1 MTPLTPHGGIPPAM
15 SIYDFSA
22 PLLNGE
28 TVPLSKWRGRV
39 LLIVN
44 TASHCG
50 LTPQYAGL
58 QRLYQTLEPH
68 GLTVLGF
75 PCNQFLN
82 QELGSESEI
91 TRFCRE
97 NFGVTFPM
105 FSRLKVNGRKAHSL
119 FRHLKR
125 EKRGFLGTTFI
136 TWNFTKF
143 LVDRDGTPMARYAPR
158 VRPEELEAPIRKLL

>member
-1 MTPLTPHGGIPPAM
+1 MT
-15 SIYDFSA
+15 IYDFSA
-22 PLLNGE
+22 PLLTGE
-28 TVPLSKWRGRV
+28 HVSLSQWRGRV

-50 LTPQYAGL
+50 LTPQYEAL
-58 QRLYQTLEPH
+58 QRLHERLEPR

-82 QELGSESEI
+82 QEYGSESEI

-105 FSRLKVNGRKAHSL
+105 FSRLRVNGRKAHPL

-125 EKRGFLGTTFI
+125 EKRGLLGTTFI

-143 LVDRDGTPMARYAPR
+143 LVDREGRAVARYAPK
-158 VRPEELEAPIRKLL
+158 VRPEELEAPIKKLL

>member
-1 MTPLTPHGGIPPAM
+1 
-15 SIYDFSA
+15 
-22 PLLNGE
+22 LLNGE
-28 TVPLSKWRGRV
+28 PTPLSNWQGRV

-58 QRLYQTLEPH
+58 QRLHEKLEPE

-75 PCNQFLN
+75 PCNQFMA

-97 NFGVTFPM
+97 NYGVTFPM
-105 FSRLKVNGRKAHSL
+105 FSRLNVNGRRTH
-119 FRHLKR
+119 HLYRYLKKQ
-125 EKRGFLGTTFI
+125 KRGLLGTQAI
-136 TWNFTKF
+136 KWNFTKF
-143 LVDRDGTPMARYAPR
+143 LIDRDGKPVARFAPKTK
-158 VRPEELEAPIRKLL
+158 PEDLEAPIRKLL

>member
-1 MTPLTPHGGIPPAM
+1 MNV
-15 SIYDFSA
+15 YDFSA
-22 PLLNGE
+22 PLLSGE
-28 TVPLSKWRGRV
+28 IAPLSRWEGRV

-58 QRLYQTLEPH
+58 QRLHELLQPD

-75 PCNQFLN
+75 PCSQFLN

-97 NFGVTFPM
+97 NYGVTFPM
-105 FSRLKVNGRKAHSL
+105 FARVRVNGPGTHRL
-119 FRHLKR
+119 YRYLKR
-125 EKRGFLGTTFI
+125 ARRGLFWTESI
-136 TWNFTKF
+136 KWNFTKF
-143 LVDRDGTPMARYAPR
+143 LVGRDGVPVARYAPR
-158 VRPEELEAPIRKLL
+158 TPPESLEGPVRALL

>member
-1 MTPLTPHGGIPPAM
+1 MGVAVLNVYG
-15 SIYDFSA
+15 YSA
-22 PLLNGE
+22 PLLSGE
-28 TVPLSKWRGRV
+28 EVALSKWRGRV

-50 LTPQYAGL
+50 FTPQYAGL
-58 QRLYQTLEPH
+58 QRLHEKLEPN

-82 QELGSESEI
+82 QEFGTEDEI

-105 FSRLKVNGRKAHSL
+105 FSRLKVNGRRTHKL
-119 FRHLKR
+119 YRYLKR
-125 EKRGFLGTTFI
+125 EKRGFLGTTWI
-136 TWNFTKF
+136 PWNFTKF
-143 LVDRDGTPMARYAPR
+143 LIGRDGKPVARYAPK
-158 VRPEELEAPIRKLL
+158 VRPEELEVPIRKLL

>member
-1 MTPLTPHGGIPPAM
+1 M
-15 SIYDFSA
+15 SIYNFSA

-28 TVPLSKWRGRV
+28 PTPLSNWRGRV

-58 QRLYQTLEPH
+58 QRLHEKLEPE

-75 PCNQFLN
+75 PCNQFMA

-97 NFGVTFPM
+97 NYGVTFPM
-105 FSRLKVNGRKAHSL
+105 FSRLNVNGRRTH
-119 FRHLKR
+119 HLYRYLKKQ
-125 EKRGFLGTTFI
+125 KRGLLGTQAI
-136 TWNFTKF
+136 KWNFTKF
-143 LVDRDGTPMARYAPR
+143 LIDRDGKPVARFAPKTK
-158 VRPEELEAPIRKLL
+158 PEDLEDPIRKLL

>member
-1 MTPLTPHGGIPPAM
+1 M
-15 SIYDFSA
+15 SVYEFSA
-22 PLLNGE
+22 ALLNGE
-28 TVPLSKWRGRV
+28 RVSLDKWRGRV

-58 QRLYQTLEPH
+58 QKLHEKLERD

-75 PCNQFLN
+75 PCNQFMS

-105 FSRLKVNGRKAHSL
+105 FSRVNVNGGKAHPL
-119 FRHLKR
+119 FRHLKAK
-125 EKRGFLGTTFI
+125 KRGLLGTPWI
-136 TWNFTKF
+136 KWNFTKF
-143 LVDRDGTPMARYAPR
+143 LVDREGTVAARFAPK
-158 VRPEELEAPIRKLL
+158 VAPEQIEAHIRKLL

>member
-1 MTPLTPHGGIPPAM
+1 M
-15 SIYDFSA
+15 SIYDYSA

-28 TVPLSKWRGRV
+28 PASLSKWRGRV

-50 LTPQYAGL
+50 PTPQYSGL
-58 QRLYQTLEPH
+58 QRLHERLERD

-82 QELGSESEI
+82 QELGSETEI

-105 FSRLKVNGRKAHSL
+105 FSRLKVNGSKAHPL

-125 EKRGFLGTTFI
+125 EKPGFLGTGFI
-136 TWNFTKF
+136 KWNFTKF
-143 LVDRDGTPMARYAPR
+143 LVDRNGTPIARYAPK
-158 VRPEELEAPIRKLL
+158 VLPEDLETAIRKLL

>member
-1 MTPLTPHGGIPPAM
+1 MSGLTP
-15 SIYDFSA
+15 SVYDYSA

-28 TVPLSKWRGRV
+28 PASLSNWRGRV

-58 QRLYQTLEPH
+58 QRLHERLERE
-68 GLTVLGF
+68 GFAVLGF

-105 FSRLKVNGRKAHSL
+105 FSRLKVNGRKTHPL
-119 FRHLKR
+119 FRYLKSQ
-125 EKRGFLGTTFI
+125 KRGFLGTTMI
-136 TWNFTKF
+136 TWNFNKF
-143 LVDRDGTPMARYAPR
+143 LVGRDGIPVARFAPR
-158 VRPEELEAPIRKLL
+158 TLPEQLEEPIRKLL

>member
-1 MTPLTPHGGIPPAM
+1 MTVYT
-15 SIYDFSA
+15 FSA

-28 TVPLSKWRGRV
+28 HVSLDKWHGRV

-58 QRLYQTLEPH
+58 QKLHEKLEGE

-75 PCNQFLN
+75 PCNQFMA

-105 FSRLKVNGRKAHSL
+105 FARLKVNGPKAHKL

-125 EKRGFLGTTFI
+125 QKRGFLGTQI
-136 TWNFTKF
+136 IKWNFTKF
-143 LVDRDGTPMARYAPR
+143 LVDRNGEPVARFAPK
-158 VRPEELEAPIRKLL
+158 VRPEELEAPI

>member
-1 MTPLTPHGGIPPAM
+1 MIV
-15 SIYDFSA
+15 YDFSA

-28 TVPLSKWRGRV
+28 NASLSKWRGRV
-39 LLIVN
+39 LLVVN

-58 QRLYQTLEPH
+58 QRLYDKLEPQ
-68 GLTVLGF
+68 GLTILGF

-105 FSRLKVNGRKAHSL
+105 FSRVKVNGGKAHPL
-119 FRHLKR
+119 FRYLKR

-136 TWNFTKF
+136 TWNFAKF
-143 LVDRDGTPMARYAPR
+143 LIGRDGNPVARFAPK
-158 VRPEELEAPIRKLL
+158 VRPEELEEPIRKLL

>member
-1 MTPLTPHGGIPPAM
+1 MTV
-15 SIYDFSA
+15 YDFSA

-28 TVPLSKWRGRV
+28 SVSLSKWQGRV
-39 LLIVN
+39 LLVVN
-44 TASHCG
+44 TASACG
-50 LTPQYAGL
+50 FTPQYAGL
-58 QRLYQTLEPH
+58 QRLYESLEPR

-105 FSRLKVNGRKAHSL
+105 FSRVKVNGRRAHPL
-119 FRHLKR
+119 YRYLKC

-136 TWNFTKF
+136 TWNFAKF
-143 LVDRDGTPMARYAPR
+143 LVDRNGNPVARFAPR
-158 VRPEELEAPIRKLL
+158 TVPEELEEPIRKLL

>member
-1 MTPLTPHGGIPPAM
+1 MNV
-15 SIYDFSA
+15 YEFSA

-28 TVPLSKWRGRV
+28 RVSLDKWRGRV

-44 TASHCG
+44 TASACG

-58 QRLYQTLEPH
+58 QKLHEKLERD

-75 PCNQFLN
+75 PCNQFMS
-82 QELGSESEI
+82 QEIGSESEI

-105 FSRLKVNGRKAHSL
+105 FSKVNVNGGKAHPL
-119 FRHLKR
+119 FRHLKTK
-125 EKRGFLGTTFI
+125 KRGFLGTPMI
-136 TWNFTKF
+136 KWNFTKF
-143 LVDRDGTPMARYAPR
+143 LVNREGQTVARYAPK
-158 VRPEELEAPIRKLL
+158 VIPESLEGHIRRLL

>member
-1 MTPLTPHGGIPPAM
+1 M
-15 SIYDFSA
+15 SIYSFTATS
-22 PLLNGE
+22 LTGE
-28 TVPLSKWRGRV
+28 EIALERWRGRV

-58 QRLYQTLEPH
+58 QKLHEKLERD

-75 PCNQFLN
+75 PCNQFMS

-105 FSRLKVNGRKAHSL
+105 FSRVRVNGGKAHPL
-119 FRHLKR
+119 FRHLKTG
-125 EKRGFLGTTFI
+125 KRGCRGTAA
-136 TWNFTKF
+136 TKWTSPR
-143 LVDRDGTPMARYAPR
+143 LLLDPAGRPVARFAPR
-158 VRPEELEAPIRKLL
+158 TLPEALEEPIRR

>member
-1 MTPLTPHGGIPPAM
+1 MTV
-15 SIYDFSA
+15 YDYSA

-28 TVPLSKWRGRV
+28 PASLSKWRGRV

-50 LTPQYAGL
+50 LTPQYSGL
-58 QRLYQTLEPH
+58 QRLHERLERD

-105 FSRLKVNGRKAHSL
+105 FSRLKVNGRKAHPL

-125 EKRGFLGTTFI
+125 EKRGFLGTASI
-136 TWNFTKF
+136 KWNFTKF
-143 LVDRDGTPMARYAPR
+143 LVDRAGQVIGRYAPTT
-158 VRPEELEAPIRKLL
+158 RPESLKKEIEALL

>member
-1 MTPLTPHGGIPPAM
+1 M
-15 SIYDFSA
+15 SVYDYSA
-22 PLLNGE
+22 PLLNG
-28 TVPLSKWRGRV
+28 TQTPLSNWRGRV

-50 LTPQYAGL
+50 LTPQYAEL
-58 QRLYQTLEPH
+58 QRLHEKLERD

-82 QELGSESEI
+82 QELGSENEI

-105 FSRLKVNGRKAHSL
+105 FSRIKVNGRKAHPL
-119 FRHLKR
+119 FRHLQR
-125 EKRGFLGTTFI
+125 EKRGFLGTSFI
-136 TWNFTKF
+136 KWNFTKF
-143 LVDRDGTPMARYAPR
+143 LIDRNGKPVERFAPK
-158 VRPEELEAPIRKLL
+158 VRPEALEEPIRRLL

>member
-1 MTPLTPHGGIPPAM
+1 M
-15 SIYDFSA
+15 SVYDYSA

-28 TVPLSKWRGRV
+28 PAALSNWRGRV

-58 QRLYQTLEPH
+58 QRLHERLEPQ

-75 PCNQFLN
+75 PCNQFLA
-82 QELGSESEI
+82 QELSSESEI

-105 FSRLKVNGRKAHSL
+105 FSRLKVNGRKTHPL
-119 FRHLKR
+119 FRYLKSQ
-125 EKRGFLGTTFI
+125 KRGFLGTTFI
-136 TWNFTKF
+136 TWNFNKF
-143 LVDRDGTPMARYAPR
+143 LVGRDGIPVARYAPR
-158 VRPEELEAPIRKLL
+158 TNPEELEAPIRKLL

>member
-1 MTPLTPHGGIPPAM
+1 M
-15 SIYDFSA
+15 SVYSYSA

-28 TVPLSKWRGRV
+28 PVSLSQWRGRV

-58 QRLYQTLEPH
+58 QRLYQSLEPR

-75 PCNQFLN
+75 PCNQFLA

-105 FSRLKVNGRKAHSL
+105 FSRLKVNGNRAHEL
-119 FRHLKR
+119 FRFLKK
-125 EKRGFLGTTFI
+125 EKPGFLGTPAI
-136 TWNFTKF
+136 KWNFTKF
-143 LVDRDGTPMARYAPR
+143 LIDRNGKPVARFAPR
-158 VRPEELEAPIRKLL
+158 TLPEALEVPIRKLL

>member
-1 MTPLTPHGGIPPAM
+1 MPAM
-15 SIYDFSA
+15 GVYDFSA

-28 TVPLSKWRGRV
+28 TVSLSQWRGRV

-58 QRLYQTLEPH
+58 QRLHQTLEPH
-68 GLTVLGF
+68 VLTVLGF
-75 PCNQFLN
+75 PCNQFMN

-105 FSRLKVNGRKAHSL
+105 FARLKVNGRGAHRL
-119 FRHLKR
+119 FRHLKDH
-125 EKRGFLGTTFI
+125 KRGLLGTKMI
-136 TWNFTKF
+136 KWNFTKF
-143 LVDRDGTPMARYAPR
+143 LIDRNGEPVARYAPK
-158 VRPEELEAPIRKLL
+158 VRPEELEAPIRRLL

>member
-1 MTPLTPHGGIPPAM
+1 MTAIADFTVKRADGTPEALADHA
-15 SIYDFSA
+15 
-22 PLLNGE
+22 
-28 TVPLSKWRGRV
+28 GRV

-44 TASHCG
+44 TASQCG
-50 LTPQYAGL
+50 FTPQYAGL
-58 QRLYQTLEPH
+58 EALYKKLEPQ

-91 TRFCRE
+91 TRICRE

-105 FSRLKVNGRKAHSL
+105 FARLKVNGPKAHKL

-125 EKRGFLGTTFI
+125 QKRGFLGTQI
-136 TWNFTKF
+136 IK
-143 LVDRDGTPMARYAPR
+143 
-158 VRPEELEAPIRKLL
+158 

>member
-1 MTPLTPHGGIPPAM
+1 MNV
-15 SIYDFSA
+15 YEFSA

-28 TVPLSKWRGRV
+28 RVSLDKWRGRV

-44 TASHCG
+44 TASACG

-58 QRLYQTLEPH
+58 QKLHEKLERD

-75 PCNQFLN
+75 PCNQFMS
-82 QELGSESEI
+82 QEIGSESEI

-105 FSRLKVNGRKAHSL
+105 FSKVNVNGGKAHPL
-119 FRHLKR
+119 FRHLKTK
-125 EKRGFLGTTFI
+125 KRGFLGTPMI
-136 TWNFTKF
+136 KWNFTKF
-143 LVDRDGTPMARYAPR
+143 LVNREGQTVARYAPK
-158 VRPEELEAPIRKLL
+158 VVPESLEGHIRRLL

>member
-1 MTPLTPHGGIPPAM
+1 M
-15 SIYDFSA
+15 SVYTFSA

-28 TVPLSKWRGRV
+28 HVTLDKWRGRV

-58 QRLYQTLEPH
+58 QRLHEQMERD

-75 PCNQFLN
+75 PCNQFLA
-82 QELGSESEI
+82 QEMGSESEI

-105 FSRLKVNGRKAHSL
+105 FSRIKVNGGKAHPL
-119 FRHLKR
+119 FRHLKKK
-125 EKRGFLGTTFI
+125 KRGFLGTPMI
-136 TWNFTKF
+136 KWNFTKF
-143 LVDRDGTPMARYAPR
+143 LVDRNGQVAARFAPKT
-158 VRPEELEAPIRKLL
+158 VPENLEGAIRKLL

>member
-1 MTPLTPHGGIPPAM
+1 M
-15 SIYDFSA
+15 SVYDFSA

-28 TVPLSKWRGRV
+28 PTSLSKWRGRV

-50 LTPQYAGL
+50 FTPQYAGL
-58 QRLYQTLEPH
+58 QRLHERLEQD

-82 QELGSESEI
+82 QELGSEHEI

-97 NFGVTFPM
+97 NFGVTFPV
-105 FSRLKVNGRKAHSL
+105 FSRLKVNGRKAHHL
-119 FRHLKR
+119 YRYLKR
-125 EKRGFLGTTFI
+125 EKPGFLGTGAI
-136 TWNFTKF
+136 KWNFTKF
-143 LVDRDGTPMARYAPR
+143 LVDRDGKPVARYSPR
-158 VRPEELEAPIRKLL
+158 SLPEELEAPIRKLL

>member
-1 MTPLTPHGGIPPAM
+1 MT
-15 SIYDFSA
+15 IYDYSA
-22 PLLNGE
+22 PLLTGE
-28 TVPLSKWRGRV
+28 PAPLSTWRGRV

-58 QRLYQTLEPH
+58 QRLYERLEPE

-105 FSRLKVNGRKAHSL
+105 FSRLKVNGRKTHQL
-119 FRHLKR
+119 FRYLKTQ
-125 EKRGFLGTTFI
+125 KRGVLGTTFI

-143 LVDRDGTPMARYAPR
+143 LVDRNGNPVARFAPKT
-158 VRPEELEAPIRKLL
+158 RPDELEEPIRKLL

>member
-1 MTPLTPHGGIPPAM
+1 M
-15 SIYDFSA
+15 SVPSTSVYDFSA

-28 TVPLSKWRGRV
+28 PVSLSNWRGRV

-58 QRLYQTLEPH
+58 QRLHERLERD

-82 QELGSESEI
+82 QELGSETEI

-105 FSRLKVNGRKAHSL
+105 FSRLKVNGRRTHPL
-119 FRHLKR
+119 YRHLKS

-136 TWNFTKF
+136 PWNFTKF
-143 LVDRDGTPMARYAPR
+143 LVDRDGKPVARYAPK
-158 VRPEELEAPIRKLL
+158 VRPEDLEEPIRKLL

>member
-1 MTPLTPHGGIPPAM
+1 M

-28 TVPLSKWRGRV
+28 NVSLSQWRGRV
-39 LLIVN
+39 LLVVN

-58 QRLYQTLEPH
+58 QRLHETFQPR

-105 FSRLKVNGRKAHSL
+105 FSRLKVNGSKAHQL
-119 FRHLKR
+119 FRYLKQ
-125 EKRGFLGTTFI
+125 EKRGVLGTTFI

-143 LVDRDGTPMARYAPR
+143 LVDRDGKPVARYAPR
-158 VRPEELEAPIRKLL
+158 TRPEALEEPIRKLL

>member
-1 MTPLTPHGGIPPAM
+1 MMPFM
-15 SIYDFSA
+15 SVYNFSA
-22 PLLNGE
+22 PLLSGE
-28 TVPLSKWRGRV
+28 PAPLSNWRGRV

-58 QRLYQTLEPH
+58 QRLHERLGPA

-75 PCNQFLN
+75 PCNQFMA

-105 FSRLKVNGRKAHSL
+105 FSRLKVNGSRTHQL
-119 FRHLKR
+119 FRYLKR
-125 EKRGFLGTTFI
+125 EKRGVLGTTFI

-143 LVDRDGTPMARYAPR
+143 LVDRDGKPVARYAPK
-158 VRPEELEAPIRKLL
+158 VKPEELEGPIRKLL

>member
-1 MTPLTPHGGIPPAM
+1 MGGPT

-28 TVPLSKWRGRV
+28 QTSLSKWRGRV

-58 QRLYQTLEPH
+58 QRLHQRLEH
-68 GLTVLGF
+68 RGLTVLGF
-75 PCNQFLN
+75 PCNQFLD
-82 QELGSESEI
+82 QEFGTESQI

-97 NFGVTFPM
+97 NYAITFPM
-105 FSRLKVNGRKAHSL
+105 FSRLKVNGRRTHPL
-119 FRHLKR
+119 YRHLKR
-125 EKRGFLGTTFI
+125 ERPGFLWTGMI
-136 TWNFTKF
+136 KWNFTKF
-143 LVDRDGTPMARYAPR
+143 LFDRYGYPVARFAPQTK
-158 VRPEELEAPIRKLL
+158 PEELEEPIKKLL

>member
-1 MTPLTPHGGIPPAM
+1 MNV
-15 SIYDFSA
+15 YEFSA

-28 TVPLSKWRGRV
+28 RVSLDKWRGRV

-44 TASHCG
+44 TASACG

-58 QRLYQTLEPH
+58 QKLHEKLERD

-75 PCNQFLN
+75 PCNQFMS
-82 QELGSESEI
+82 QEMGTESEI

-105 FSRLKVNGRKAHSL
+105 FSKVNVNGGKAHPL
-119 FRHLKR
+119 FRHLKKK
-125 EKRGFLGTTFI
+125 KRGFLGTPMI
-136 TWNFTKF
+136 KWNFTKF
-143 LVDRDGTPMARYAPR
+143 LVNREGQTVARYAPK
-158 VRPEELEAPIRKLL
+158 VVPESLEGHIRRLL

>member
-1 MTPLTPHGGIPPAM
+1 MSTP
-15 SIYDFSA
+15 SVYDYSA

-28 TVPLSKWRGRV
+28 PTPLSKWRGRV

-50 LTPQYAGL
+50 LTPQYSGL
-58 QRLYQTLEPH
+58 QRLHERLEKD

-82 QELGSESEI
+82 QELGSETEI

-105 FSRLKVNGRKAHSL
+105 FSRLKVNGRKAHPL

-125 EKRGFLGTTFI
+125 EKPGFLGTGFI
-136 TWNFTKF
+136 KWNFTKF
-143 LVDRDGTPMARYAPR
+143 LVDRDGKPVTRFAPR
-158 VRPEELEAPIRKLL
+158 TLPEELETPIRRLL

>member
-1 MTPLTPHGGIPPAM
+1 M
-15 SIYDFSA
+15 SVYDYSA

-28 TVPLSKWRGRV
+28 PASLSNWRGRV

-58 QRLYQTLEPH
+58 QRLHERLGPQ

-82 QELGSESEI
+82 EEFGSEPEI

-105 FSRLKVNGRKAHSL
+105 FSRLKVNGRKTHPL
-119 FRHLKR
+119 FRHLKTQ
-125 EKRGFLGTTFI
+125 KRGFLGTSSI
-136 TWNFTKF
+136 KWNFTKF
-143 LVDRDGTPMARYAPR
+143 LVDRDGKPVARFAPR
-158 VRPEELEAPIRKLL
+158 TLPETLEAPIRKLL

>member
-1 MTPLTPHGGIPPAM
+1 MSFKTPFLLRLNDLHWSSICLPAWTYVL
-15 SIYDFSA
+15 IRLPA
-22 PLLNGE
+22 RLE
-28 TVPLSKWRGRV
+28 T
-39 LLIVN
+39 
-44 TASHCG
+44 
-50 LTPQYAGL
+50 Q
-58 QRLYQTLEPH
+58 

-105 FSRLKVNGRKAHSL
+105 FSRLKVNGSKTHQL
-119 FRHLKR
+119 FRYLKTQ
-125 EKRGFLGTTFI
+125 KRGVLGTTFI

-143 LVDRDGTPMARYAPR
+143 LVDRDGKPVARYAPK
-158 VRPEELEAPIRKLL
+158 VKPEELEGPIRKLL